1 MPVPR
6 NNARKTPKGNR
17 FFKLSRGLLF
27 GVDAELGVSE
37 ILVLMN
43 KIFLVIPTAIGIIIL
58 FILNNND
65 FLWNV
70 YAGVHYMVLVVIV
83 NLDV

>member
-1 MPVPR
+1 
-6 NNARKTPKGNR
+6 
-17 FFKLSRGLLF
+17 
-27 GVDAELGVSE
+27 
-37 ILVLMN
+37 MN